1 MGFLNMNDIFDEA
14 EKELKNIKKARF
26 IKISAY
32 VFIFVS
38 IIAILTTGIYKWN
51 ESRFTKK
58 VLRDSDMFLAIF
70 AAEKEQLSETDMI
83 QLNEVAK
90 KNDTNFSAISYLI
103 IAKRSYES
111 KNYEN
116 FITNIDKIISNKSFD
131 VVIRDF
137 ATLDLSNYYLA
148 QNMYDKAYEKIIT
161 IDLDSSPYKDLL
173 KLNLALALMK
183 QNKTSESKALLGSI
197 IKDSQVPSKIIDD
210 SKAVLYLIEKMEKNA

>member
-83 QLNEVAK
+83 H
-90 KNDTNFSAISYLI
+90 
-103 IAKRSYES
+103 R
-111 KNYEN
+111 
-116 FITNIDKIISNKSFD
+116 
-131 VVIRDF
+131 
-137 ATLDLSNYYLA
+137 
-148 QNMYDKAYEKIIT
+148 
-161 IDLDSSPYKDLL
+161 
-173 KLNLALALMK
+173 
-183 QNKTSESKALLGSI
+183 
-197 IKDSQVPSKIIDD
+197 
-210 SKAVLYLIEKMEKNA
+210 

>member
-103 IAKRSYES
+103 IAKKSYES

>member
-1 MGFLNMNDIFDEA
+1 M
-14 EKELKNIKKARF
+14 
-26 IKISAY
+26 
-32 VFIFVS
+32 
-38 IIAILTTGIYKWN
+38 
-51 ESRFTKK
+51 
-58 VLRDSDMFLAIF
+58 
-70 AAEKEQLSETDMI
+70 
-83 QLNEVAK
+83 
-90 KNDTNFSAISYLI
+90 
-103 IAKRSYES
+103 
-111 KNYEN
+111 
-116 FITNIDKIISNKSFD
+116 
-131 VVIRDF
+131 VIRDF